1 MGDNNK
7 SREQLAEELSQ
18 ARRRIAELETSRG
31 DEFRMLPVGYDT
43 FKAFFDSA
51 TDSFSIWDSNMKMV
65 YINDITL
72 EKYYP
77 AGTTRADIIG
87 KHFTELIPGSV
98 ESGRYERYLNV
109 LKTGEPVYVDEF
121 QPHTRF
127 GDMYLSI
134 KVFKIEN
141 GLGVITTDITERKR
155 MEQELLAIQ
164 QRLSALFENAPD
176 IIFSYDMNGRFIS
189 GNKRAEELMGYSKE
203 EMIGKTFAESGMF
216 TPESLAKAS
225 ERLAENRTG
234 KHTQPVPFEL
244 IAKDGAPIFVEVH
257 SVPIVQGDKV
267 EVIAI
272 ARDITERKKTEDALR
287 QSEEELRAIFESIGD
302 SITVIDVNGNITD
315 LNDAA
320 VKLFGCKSKE
330 ATLGMNGMTFIA
342 EDDQPS
348 ATAKFQKAAT
358 TKCLQYKFRRMDGST
373 FWGETSS
380 DVLRDKSGDIT
391 GFIGIVRDISERKKT
406 EESLQRSEERYRR
419 LAEDMPALVCTF
431 RPDSTLTY
439 VNQAYCD
446 YFKKSSRELIGSRF
460 LDFLPDDEE
469 RRGVKGQYESLNA
482 ENPVLTY
489 EHTVISPDGS
499 NKWQQWTDRALFN
512 DAGELTGYQSL
523 GFDITER
530 KRIEEAL
537 RQSEEKFHVIFN
549 CIGDGISVIDLKTGK
564 LIDTNEAALHM
575 FNFTREDVIGMNA
588 YELIAEKD
596 RQRAMEDLVNT
607 LQTGDSGLA
616 EWCLLG
622 KGGSEHD
629 CEARASVIR
638 DSSWNPLYLVNV
650 MRDITERKKIEEKLR
665 QSEEKLRR
673 VFDSIDDGI
682 SVTDL
687 EGTVLD
693 VNEKALQL
701 SGYSRDEFIG
711 RFGLELL
718 AERDR
723 ARAVQDM
730 LNTFDTGRSGLKEY
744 SSLTKDG
751 KEFPAETRA
760 TVLYDATGKPAGLV
774 SILRD
779 ITERKQMEE
788 KLRQSEEKIR
798 QIFNSV
804 GVSITVTDMEG
815 KVVEVNDFGL
825 QLCGYSK
832 EEMIGRNGISIIAEK
847 DRPRIIAAMIEAFQT
862 GKSVIQEFTAL
873 KNDGAEYE
881 VEAIATV
888 LSDNPEKPTGLIIS
902 ITDITE
908 RKRIEGELNDYKAN
922 LEKMVEERTSELA
935 VTYKE
940 LRESEGRLRSSEEK
954 LRTMFASMADGVVVT
969 DLEGIFKDANTA
981 LLHMFGYNKEEVL
994 GLNGF
999 DFIAEKDRD
1008 LAMNDMIQLFSEG
1021 LVTGR
1026 SWTFKHRS
1034 GYEFKAELST
1044 ALLKDAG
1051 GKPTDI
1057 LVVMR
1062 DITER
1067 NRMEEA
1073 LRDSEEKLRATFE
1086 AIADGIAVADLDGK
1100 LIDMNT
1106 ADIRLFG
1113 YESKEQITNLDIL
1126 NFVAAADRDRV
1137 INDIASVVIHGHGV
1151 VGEYRLVDRNGR
1163 EFDSEVRGSV
1173 LRNSS
1178 GETTAIVNV
1187 IRDITERKRMEEALR
1202 ESEEKLRAIYNSIGD
1217 GITVT
1222 DLKGN
1227 ILDMNEAGLR
1237 FSGFGKKEEAIGR
1250 NGLLFISETDRDR
1263 ARNDMFNVLQ
1273 KGIGITTEYRLVD
1286 KEGKEF
1292 DAEVSG
1298 AMICD
1303 AEGKPS
1309 AIVNVIRDI
1318 SERKRIEQ
1326 ALMESEAKYRTL
1338 VEQSEQGICILQ
1350 NGRIVFANNALA
1362 KINGYSLKEIYNMS
1376 PDELLDTIH
1385 PEDREAYV
1393 ERVKRRLQGEKMMPR
1408 HEYRMIRKDGTK
1420 RQLETYAKRITYKGQ
1435 PAIQST
1441 IEDITERKQW
1451 AEKLEKSKEELKFY
1465 VTQITRAQEEERK
1478 RIARELHD
1486 DTIQELITLSRDM
1499 DDLTEL
1505 KTKPVEDLRD
1515 GRRKIEAARQKVDTI
1530 LKSVRQF
1537 TRDLRPSVLDDLGL
1551 VPALEWLTS
1560 DMSNRFGIPI
1570 NTSIIGSERNL
1581 DPDTTLAMFRI
1592 VQESL
1597 TNAGRH
1603 AQASQIQ
1610 VNLKFTRKTASLS
1623 IIDDGK
1629 GFTPPKQI
1637 SRLTKL
1643 GKLGI
1648 AGMYERAQLIGATL
1662 SIKSNRNKGT
1672 TISLELPIK

>member
-31 DEFRMLPVGYDT
+31 DEFRTLPVGYDT
-43 FKAFFDSA
+43 FKVFFDSA

-109 LKTGEPVYVDEF
+109 LKTGEPVYIDEF

-155 MEQELLAIQ
+155 MEQELRASQ
-164 QRLSALFENAPD
+164 QRLTALIDNAPD
-176 IIFSYDMNGRFIS
+176 IIFSYDSVGRFIS
-189 GNKRAEELMGYSKE
+189 VNRRAEELLGYTGKE
-203 EMIGKTFAESGMF
+203 LSGKTFRESNIF
-216 TPESLAKAS
+216 TPESLDKAERRIKSFEQGQITTPTPYEIVAKNGT
-225 ERLAENRTG
+225 R
-234 KHTQPVPFEL
+234 
-244 IAKDGAPIFVEVH
+244 IFVEARAL
-257 SVPIVQGDKV
+257 PILQHN
-267 EVIAI
+267 ETEIIAI
-272 ARDITERKKTEDALR
+272 ARDITERRKTEDALR
-287 QSEEELRAIFESIGD
+287 QSEEKLRAVFESIGD
-302 SITVIDVNGNITD
+302 SITVVDLNGNIID

-320 VKLFGCKSKE
+320 LKLFGCKSKE
-330 ATLGMNGMTFIA
+330 EVLGMSGLTFIVEENRPPVIEA
-342 EDDQPS
+342 IPVR
-348 ATAKFQKAAT
+348 
-358 TKCLQYKFRRMDGST
+358 CVQYRFKRMDGST

-380 DVLRDKSGDIT
+380 DILRDKSGDIT
-391 GFIGIVRDISERKKT
+391 GFIGIVRDISDRKKT
-406 EESLQRSEERYRR
+406 EESLR
-419 LAEDMPALVCTF
+419 
-431 RPDSTLTY
+431 
-439 VNQAYCD
+439 
-446 YFKKSSRELIGSRF
+446 
-460 LDFLPDDEE
+460 
-469 RRGVKGQYESLNA
+469 
-482 ENPVLTY
+482 
-489 EHTVISPDGS
+489 H
-499 NKWQQWTDRALFN
+499 
-512 DAGELTGYQSL
+512 
-523 GFDITER
+523 
-530 KRIEEAL
+530 
-537 RQSEEKFHVIFN
+537 SEEKFRVIFKS
-549 CIGDGISVIDLKTGK
+549 IADGISVIDLTTGK
-564 LIDTNEAALHM
+564 VIDTNEAALRM
-575 FNFTREDVIGMNA
+575 FNFDREDVIGMNA

-622 KGGSEHD
+622 KGGTEHD

-638 DSSWNPLYLVNV
+638 DESWNPLYLVNV
-650 MRDITERKKIEEKLR
+650 MRDITERKKMGEKLR
-665 QSEEKLRR
+665 QSEETLRR
-673 VFDSIDDGI
+673 VFDSIDDGV

-687 EGTVLD
+687 EGNVLD
-693 VNEKALQL
+693 VNEKALEL
-701 SGYSRDEFIG
+701 SGYNRDEFIG
-711 RFGLELL
+711 KFGLELL

-730 LNTFDTGRSGLKEY
+730 LNTFNTGRSGLREY

-751 KEFPAETRA
+751 REFPAEARA
-760 TVLYDATGKPAGLV
+760 TVLYDSAGRPVGLV
-774 SILRD
+774 SVLRD
-779 ITERKQMEE
+779 ITERKQMEQ

-804 GVSITVTDMEG
+804 GVGITVTDMEG

-825 QLCGYSK
+825 RLCGYSK
-832 EEMIGRNGISIIAEK
+832 EEMIGRNGIGIIAEK
-847 DRPRIIAAMIEAFQT
+847 DRPRIIAAMIEAFQA

-888 LSDNPEKPTGLIIS
+888 LSDGPGKPTGLIIS
-902 ITDITE
+902 ITDISE

-935 VTYKE
+935 VTYEK
-940 LRESEGRLRSSEEK
+940 LRESEERLRVFFENVPDIIFAHNMKGCFTDINKKALEISGYSRDEIIGNNILETGILPPDQIEDVMAGLKGIEEGRSGYPYEVQLMRKGGGRFTVEAVSFPIRKKGELEVMGIARDITERKLMEEALRNSEEK

-969 DLEGIFKDANTA
+969 DLEGKVKDANKA
-981 LLHMFGYNKEEVL
+981 VLRLFGFDNKEDVL
-994 GLNGF
+994 GMNGF
-999 DFIAEKDRD
+999 DFMAEEDYD

-1026 SWTFKHRS
+1026 SWTFKHHPD
-1034 GYEFKAELST
+1034 GEFQAELST
-1044 ALLKDAG
+1044 ALLKDSKG
-1051 GKPTDI
+1051 NPTDI

-1067 NRMEEA
+1067 KRMEEA
-1073 LRDSEEKLRATFE
+1073 LRESEEKLRATFE
-1086 AIADGIAVADLDGK
+1086 SIADGIAVIDLNGK
-1100 LIDMNT
+1100 LIDVNT
-1106 ADIRLFG
+1106 ADARLFG
-1113 YESKEQITNLDIL
+1113 YESKDQLTNRDAL
-1126 NFVAAADRDRV
+1126 NFIAEAERDRV
-1137 INDIASVVIHGHGV
+1137 INDIAKVLATGV
-1151 VGEYRLVDRNGR
+1151 GMSGEYRLVDRNGR
-1163 EFDSEVRGSV
+1163 EFDAEVRGSV
-1173 LRNSS
+1173 LRNSP
-1178 GETTAIVNV
+1178 GETIAIVNT

-1237 FSGFGKKEEAIGR
+1237 FSGFSKKEEAIGR

-1318 SERKRIEQ
+1318 TERKRIEQ

-1350 NGRIVFANNALA
+1350 NGRIVFANNGLA
-1362 KINGYSLKEIYNMS
+1362 KINGYSLKELYNMS
-1376 PDELLDTIH
+1376 PEELLDTIH

-1505 KTKPVEDLRD
+1505 KIKPEEDFRD
-1515 GRRKIEAARQKVDTI
+1515 SRRKIEAARQKVDTI

-1551 VPALEWLTS
+1551 VPALEWLTA

-1570 NTSIIGSERNL
+1570 NTSIIGSERSL
-1581 DPDTTLAMFRI
+1581 DPDTTLSMFRI

-1610 VNLKFTRKTASLS
+1610 VNLKFTRKTATLS